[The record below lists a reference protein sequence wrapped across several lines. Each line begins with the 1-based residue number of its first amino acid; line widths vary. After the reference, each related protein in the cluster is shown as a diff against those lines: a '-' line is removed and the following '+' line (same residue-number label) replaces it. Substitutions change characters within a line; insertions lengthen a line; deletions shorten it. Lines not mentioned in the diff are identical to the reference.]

1 MKIRNCFVSNSS
13 SSSFVIVG
21 KQVLFDEIKKGDIVY
36 VMAKR
41 SYGDGDDV
49 FRLTDDIKDIIN
61 GYSLSRKSKFSFFIS
76 RIEGVVWSNNGVSF
90 PKFRC
95 KKGDKII
102 ILDRDYYP
110 TKDVDD
116 FCSTY
121 NDYYF
126 DDDDDE
132 NSIYDDEKLVI
143 GKYITDS
150 CDDFKNVVVNF
161 SLRSGDEFNNI
172 TIKINSQYDLDKV
185 RENFKRAE
193 IFKII
198 VDDCR
203 LPLKSM
209 NIEDNYSLICYYENI
224 VYNSFDD
231 FVKGGLWKK

>member
-1 MKIRNCFVSNSS
+1 MKIRNYFVSNSS

-21 KQVLFDEIKKGDIVY
+21 KQVLFDEIKKGDIAY

-49 FRLTDDIKDIIN
+49 FRLTDDIKNIID
-61 GYSLSRKSKFSFFIS
+61 GYSSSRKSKFSFFVS
-76 RIEGVVWSNNGVSF
+76 RIEGIVWSDNGVSF

-102 ILDRDYYP
+102 ILDQDYHS

-121 NDYYF
+121 DDYYF
-126 DDDDDE
+126 DDEDDK

-143 GKYITDS
+143 GKYITGN
-150 CDDFKNVVVNF
+150 CDDFKNVIVNF
-161 SLRSGDEFNNI
+161 PLRSGDEFNNI

-198 VDDCR
+198 VDNCY

-209 NIEDNYSLICYYENI
+209 DIEDNYSLICYYENI